1 MELENIN
8 RNLARRIIE
17 AVGGPGEPPTCGFQ
31 FFTAGLDDYLAPLE
45 NEYLSSYIRE
55 GGGSFKMVVGTYGGG
70 KTHFLYCI
78 RELAWEHKFAV
89 SYVTLNPDNTPFYKL
104 ELVFKSIIANL
115 TYPMSLEEMQSSYE
129 QGIENFTKK
138 WFENK
143 KIELKSKGIRGYRLQ
158 EELQRYA
165 SSIPILESTNF
176 TNAIREAFLSL
187 AENRNMDFLNITQ
200 WLKVE
205 GYDRNIHQKY
215 GVLSKIEKSNAFQ
228 MIRSLI
234 AWIKAIGYSGL
245 VVLLDEAEQ
254 SPSIEG
260 KQKLLLLSNLRE
272 LIDECLKEGLANS
285 MFFYAVPDEDF
296 YKGGGQVYQAL
307 TQRLAS
313 VFKKENWVGV
323 TVHLESPSND
333 PVSVLCEIGQKLAE
347 IFQIYYRIEFPKN
360 VLKKSILNIS
370 NAACEERFAE
380 IGYKRRY
387 VQSLIRGLQ
396 RLRDNPSSVI
406 SPEMAGELLHK

>member
-1 MELENIN
+1 MELENIDSS
-8 RNLARRIIE
+8 LARKIIE

-55 GGGSFKMVVGTYGGG
+55 GGGCFKMVVGTYGGG
-70 KTHFLYCI
+70 KTHFLYCM
-78 RELAWEHKFAV
+78 RELAWKHKFAV
-89 SYVTLNPDNTPFYKL
+89 SYVPLNPNDTPFHRL

-115 TYPMSLEEMQSSYE
+115 TYPMSLEEMQSSYA
-129 QGIENFTKK
+129 QGIESFIEK

-143 KIELKSKGIRGYRLQ
+143 KIELKRKGIRGYRLRD
-158 EELQRYA
+158 ELQRYA
-165 SSIPILESTNF
+165 SSIAILESTSF

-187 AENRNMDFLNITQ
+187 AENRNMDFSNITQ

-205 GYDRNIHQKY
+205 GYSRSIHQQY
-215 GVLSKIEKSNAFQ
+215 GILNKIEKSNAFQ

-245 VVLLDEAEQ
+245 VVLFDETEE
-254 SPSIEG
+254 SPSIGG
-260 KQKLLLLSNLRE
+260 KQRLLLLSNLRE

-296 YKGGGQVYQAL
+296 YKGGGQIYQAL

-323 TVHLESPSND
+323 TVHLESTSSD
-333 PVSVLCEIGQKLAE
+333 PVNILYEIGQKLAG
-347 IFQIYYRIEFPKN
+347 IFQIYYEIEFAKN
-360 VLKKSILNIS
+360 ALEESILNIS
-370 NAACEERFAE
+370 NAACEERFAA
-380 IGYKRRY
+380 IGYKRQY

-396 RLRDNPSSVI
+396 WLRENPSSII
-406 SPEMAGELLHK
+406 SPEMARKLL